1 MAHGVDNVN
10 TRAYYMLTSS
20 TLEVVMSAKELDGIV
35 GWPLVYLIGSVPLL
49 MMYSTGLS
57 GWFLDYPVV
66 LMVGIFGLLAI
77 PLLLIL
83 MKSHRAPRWNIA
95 LLWIMVA
102 MMTLRAVSIVLIEPL
117 IFEGQPMS
125 SADLPG
131 VLSPLS
137 VIVGMAIAWATAWT
151 TYFRRSVRVRST
163 F

>member
-1 MAHGVDNVN
+1 MGS
-10 TRAYYMLTSS
+10 R
-20 TLEVVMSAKELDGIV
+20 EIV
-35 GWPLVYLIGSVPLL
+35 GIGGWLLVYMVGSIPLL
-49 MMYSTGLS
+49 LMYSMGLS
-57 GWFLDYPVV
+57 GWFFEYPLV
-66 LMVGIFGLLAI
+66 LMVGIFGILAI

-83 MKSHRAPRWNIA
+83 MRSHRAPRWNIA

-137 VIVGMAIAWATAWT
+137 VIVGIAIAWATAWT